1 VNTALTVTI
10 HLFPPFRVVSLT
22 SLVRR
27 ISHMRFLP
35 PLLVSAS
42 DLPNR
47 MELQINPPRLQMLT
61 SSSADLA
68 SLRYLCVIATE
79 ASNLLP
85 LFYRSLFLSSLLT
98 LDSCFRSVAA
108 TTLACLL
115 HFIPTPRFLCFPADR
130 LRCLH
135 SSRCRTPARISGKDF
150 PLPSCAGNNQPSLI
164 CFLFYF
170 RSSLPLRSTR
180 LLIACPSSPIPPN
193 FSLQI
198 VFFSGFL

>member
-1 VNTALTVTI
+1 
-10 HLFPPFRVVSLT
+10 
-22 SLVRR
+22 
-27 ISHMRFLP
+27 MRFLP

-130 LRCLH
+130 VEM
-135 SSRCRTPARISGKDF
+135 PA
-150 PLPSCAGNNQPSLI
+150 
-164 CFLFYF
+164 
-170 RSSLPLRSTR
+170 
-180 LLIACPSSPIPPN
+180 
-193 FSLQI
+193 
-198 VFFSGFL
+198 

>member
-1 VNTALTVTI
+1 M
-10 HLFPPFRVVSLT
+10 SLT

-27 ISHMRFLP
+27 IPHAPCVVTCVSATS
-35 PLLVSAS
+35 LVSAS

-115 HFIPTPRFLCFPADR
+115 HFIPIPRFLKLYCASLR
-130 LRCLH
+130 IGLRCLH
-135 SSRCRTPARISGKDF
+135 SSRSRTPARISGKDF
-150 PLPSCAGNNQPSLI
+150 PLPSHAGSNQPSLI
-164 CFLFYF
+164 SFFNF
-170 RSSLPLRSTR
+170 SFLPLRLHAS
-180 LLIACPSSPIPPN
+180 
-193 FSLQI
+193 
-198 VFFSGFL
+198 